1 LEKKLLSRAI
11 AMTRLIRAAAISGLP
26 VAPAALAAAFCVIL
40 SACSPGVDYPSS
52 PFPAAP
58 PPRSDTPLDATQ
70 VQQATEDLI
79 TARDRLSSEA
89 QSGQT
94 KKPAKPLTTSANAVA
109 TKKPAAASPPAGAPA
124 RQTAGA
130 EDAQGANAESK

>member
-1 LEKKLLSRAI
+1 
-11 AMTRLIRAAAISGLP
+11 MTRLIKAAAISGLP
-26 VAPAALAAAFCVIL
+26 VAPGALAVAFCVLL

-79 TARDRLSSEA
+79 TARDHLSAEA

-94 KKPAKPLTTSANAVA
+94 KKPAKSLTTSANAAA
-109 TKKPAAASPPAGAPA
+109 TKKPPAASPPAGAAA

-130 EDAQGANAESK
+130 EDAQKSDAESK